1 MNVFTDNTRN
11 EGMEGRPRPVRWHRG
26 PAGPVPPHER
36 KEMFRIEYDGE
47 DLALLTDV
55 FGDED
60 TAAAAMEVIMEAPP
74 EIQVLAVQLISIIRE
89 EDR

>member
-1 MNVFTDNTRN
+1 MNVFTDSTI
-11 EGMEGRPRPVRWHRG
+11 EETGGWLRPVHRHRH

-36 KEMFRIEYDGE
+36 REMFRIEYDGE

-60 TAAAAMEVIMEAPP
+60 TAAAAMEVILEAPP